1 MKYNDSLMSINF
13 INIAIYNVLPHYF
26 FISYIWPIIHVAL
39 DCQDIGPLPLV
50 FLPVL
55 GFPVLG
61 FPVVG
66 GIDGFAVEV
75 CLGRGGEGIFAHAI
89 FL

>member
-1 MKYNDSLMSINF
+1 M
-13 INIAIYNVLPHYF
+13 AIYSDLPYD
-26 FISYIWPIIHVAL
+26 FIMSDIWPTVHVAL
-39 DCQDIGPLPLV
+39 DCQDIRPLPLV
-50 FLPVL
+50 VLPVL

-66 GIDGFAVEV
+66 GIVEV

>member
-1 MKYNDSLMSINF
+1 MSD
-13 INIAIYNVLPHYF
+13 
-26 FISYIWPIIHVAL
+26 IWPTVHVAL
-39 DCQDIGPLPLV
+39 DCQDIRPLPLV
-50 FLPVL
+50 VLPVL

-75 CLGRGGEGIFAHAI
+75 CLG
-89 FL
+89 

>member
-1 MKYNDSLMSINF
+1 MSD
-13 INIAIYNVLPHYF
+13 
-26 FISYIWPIIHVAL
+26 IWPTVHVAL
-39 DCQDIGPLPLV
+39 DFQDIRPLPLV
-50 FLPVL
+50 VLPVL

>member
-1 MKYNDSLMSINF
+1 MIHYWLLFLNLG
-13 INIAIYNVLPHYF
+13 IYSDLPHD
-26 FISYIWPIIHVAL
+26 FIMSDIWPIIHVAL

-50 FLPVL
+50 VLPAL